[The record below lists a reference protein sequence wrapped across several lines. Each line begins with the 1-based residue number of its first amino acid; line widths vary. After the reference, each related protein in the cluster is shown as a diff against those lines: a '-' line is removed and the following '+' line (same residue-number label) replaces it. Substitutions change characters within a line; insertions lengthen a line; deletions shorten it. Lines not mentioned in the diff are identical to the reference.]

1 MFCLYSLDIRR
12 GENNRFHTHIHICHS
27 CLRVVLCFVLFRFV
41 FNRFAPSLVLCFC
54 SLSHSRV
61 FAFKRFN
68 NSTKGDFQKYLCR
81 KIELVV
87 LCVLFCVYISLS
99 LFAWIILL
107 QFCFCLSFC
116 LSVLFF
122 NALYS
127 LALFS
132 SFVCFACYFLHS
144 RSSVLRAF
152 SSSVFCRHF
161 LSIPDQRVF

>member
-12 GENNRFHTHIHICHS
+12 GENNRFHAHTHIHICHS

-99 LFAWIILL
+99 
-107 QFCFCLSFC
+107 FCLNHFVI
-116 LSVLFF
+116 VLF
-122 NALYS
+122 
-127 LALFS
+127 LFI
-132 SFVCFACYFLHS
+132 
-144 RSSVLRAF
+144 
-152 SSSVFCRHF
+152 F
-161 LSIPDQRVF
+161 LSQCVIF